1 MRIDDLI
8 TIDAMTETQE
18 QFFSEY
24 SGSKAMIL
32 HGAAGTGK
40 TFIALYKALE
50 EVRDEG
56 RVLQESYYCK
66 IGSPFQRNRSFASDQ
81 DDKSEVYKTPYVLM
95 CDELFPT
102 KQVSFQRELE

>member
-1 MRIDDLI
+1 MPKRKSNLQLIPDQPQRGSGGNTTLKMRIDDLI
-8 TIDAMTETQE
+8 TIDAMTETQG

-50 EVRDEG
+50 EV
-56 RVLQESYYCK
+56 
-66 IGSPFQRNRSFASDQ
+66 
-81 DDKSEVYKTPYVLM
+81 
-95 CDELFPT
+95 
-102 KQVSFQRELE
+102 